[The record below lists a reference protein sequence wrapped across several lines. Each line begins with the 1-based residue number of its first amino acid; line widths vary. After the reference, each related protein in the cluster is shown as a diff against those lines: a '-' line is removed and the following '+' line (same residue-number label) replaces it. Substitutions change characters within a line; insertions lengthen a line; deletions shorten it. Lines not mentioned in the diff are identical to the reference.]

1 MGNKMMGKDKPLD
14 LAKKGEPTVSHI
26 FRLTADKLK

>member
-1 MGNKMMGKDKPLD
+1 MGNKVLMATKPLD